1 MNFRINSKDKIGSN
15 FGVFMDILFLSVFGL
30 IGLVYLFLGLFYSKG
45 IKTNEDYFLAGRKLS
60 FFPLAFTLIAT
71 QVGGGMMLGTAAE
84 SYKVGYFGIFYTLG
98 MSLGFLILGLGV
110 ASKLRSFNVVTTAQL
125 FESKYNSV
133 FLRKV
138 ASLISI
144 VTLFG
149 LLCAQVVASRSVLLA
164 LGFSN
169 DFVLIAFWLIV
180 IFYTMIGGLR
190 AVAAT
195 DTAQILFLLT
205 VFSVLFIKT
214 LLAEPSSFFTFS
226 SFVSRQGAFNSSNF
240 SFLTLFPVIF
250 NPMMF
255 SLIEQDLAQRF
266 FSARTKRIA
275 ALGAVTAS
283 AFLLLFSFIPVY
295 FGMKANLTS
304 LFLPEGANPLI
315 VTIKSVAN
323 RFFLSLIVTSIAAAV
338 ISTADSLLCAISS
351 NICQDFDF
359 SFIKIKK
366 VNFSK
371 MVTLVVGLLAILVA
385 YFSNDIIGLLVQ
397 SYELSISCL
406 FVPFIFSYFKK
417 SLNKNAAALSI
428 LLGLFG
434 FFIFRLVY
442 LPFPKELSS
451 IILSLLGYFI
461 GDKFLKK

>member
-1 MNFRINSKDKIGSN
+1 MN
-15 FGVFMDILFLSVFGL
+15 ILFLSIFAGIGL
-30 IGLVYLFLGLFYSKG
+30 IYLLIGLFYSRG
-45 IKTNEDYFLAGRKLS
+45 IKTNEDYFLAGRNLGL
-60 FFPLAFTLIAT
+60 FPLTFTLIAT

-98 MSLGFLILGLGV
+98 MSLGFLALGLGV

-125 FESKYNSV
+125 FEFKYNSV

-138 ASLISI
+138 ASFISI
-144 VTLFG
+144 ITMFG
-149 LLCAQVVASRSVLLA
+149 LLCAQVVASRSVLIA
-164 LGFSN
+164 LGLSN
-169 DFVLIAFWLIV
+169 DIVLIAFWLIV

-195 DTAQILFLLT
+195 DTAQIVFLLF
-205 VFSVLFIKT
+205 VFSVLFLKT
-214 LLAEPSSFFTFS
+214 LFAEPSNFFTFS
-226 SFVSRQGAFNSSNF
+226 SFIARQKVFSSSSF

-266 FSARTKRIA
+266 FSAKTKKIA
-275 ALGAVTAS
+275 AISAIIAS
-283 AFLLLFSFIPVY
+283 IFLLIFSFIPVY

-304 LFLPEGANPLI
+304 LFLLEGANPLI
-315 VTIKSVAN
+315 VTISLVAN
-323 RFFLSLIVTSIAAAV
+323 KFFLSLIVSAIAAAV

-359 SFIKIKK
+359 PFIKMKK
-366 VNFSK
+366 INFSK
-371 MVTLVVGLLAILVA
+371 VITLIVGLLAVLVA
-385 YFSNDIIGLLVQ
+385 YFSNDIIGLLIQ

-406 FVPFIFSYFKK
+406 FIPFIFSYFKK
-417 SLNKNAAALSI
+417 RLNKNAAGLSM

-434 FFIFRLVY
+434 FFIFRIIVV
-442 LPFPKELSS
+442 PFPKELLS
-451 IILSLLGYFI
+451 ITLSLIGYFV
-461 GDKFLKK
+461 GENFLNK